1 MQDLLMEYS
10 EDNYSPLVDLET
22 AHNNMGEKD
31 WGDKFVFTDGT
42 VSNILMN
49 VSETTGNRVILLDDL
64 TMFGAGEFNYD
75 EDQPTTVTCWT
86 PERFGVDF
94 GIGSSIV
101 IVGRT
106 SQGTDSETG
115 ELRPVSLN
123 VTGILVTERN
133 GNVPEPIVGVEEED
147 DWILGDVDFAEED

>member
-1 MQDLLMEYS
+1 
-10 EDNYSPLVDLET
+10 
-22 AHNNMGEKD
+22 
-31 WGDKFVFTDGT
+31 
-42 VSNILMN
+42 MN

-86 PERFGVDF
+86 PERFGIDF

-101 IVGRT
+101 LVGRT